1 MHAQQPAGSSV
12 DGHTDQITQWKNQ
25 LLELTTFR
33 IFDGSPISQS
43 ASVSQEQSRCE
54 PKETLRL
61 VSFYDDIGQYGQAVA
76 FVLEDGETV
85 SYASAA
91 AEADSFS
98 SRLSG
103 RELVF
108 ILASNTLESVV
119 GYLGCLRSKTPAAML
134 ARTIHPDL
142 LANLVKVYDPRYV
155 WLPRELVE
163 RFDGAKELSSYR
175 SYVLLERAAGP
186 AELHKDL
193 ALLMTTSGSTGSSK
207 FVRLS
212 YDNIEANTDS
222 IAEYLGIR
230 TDDRAMTILP
240 MHYVFGLSVIN
251 SHLKAGAAVV
261 LTGASIMEK
270 RFWDLLK
277 QQKITSISG
286 VPYTYELLKRLEWN
300 RTQLPSLK
308 VMTQAGG
315 KLSAALV
322 TDYAK
327 QCAAKGIRFYV
338 MYGAAEAT
346 ARMSYLPPEIALQ
359 KPTSIGKAIPGGEF
373 WLEDESGT
381 KITQPEVA
389 GELIYRGRNV
399 CLGYAQSRADLSLGD
414 ERQGVLRTGDLAKR
428 DAEGMYSIVGRKSRF
443 IKLFGNRVNLEE
455 LEQLIRA
462 SGIDCACAGEDDK
475 LRIYI
480 TAAERKGEVVPFVE
494 ELTGMRNS
502 GATAIVIDKIPRNEA
517 GKILYVELP

>member
-1 MHAQQPAGSSV
+1 M
-12 DGHTDQITQWKNQ
+12 
-25 LLELTTFR
+25 
-33 IFDGSPISQS
+33 
-43 ASVSQEQSRCE
+43 
-54 PKETLRL
+54 
-61 VSFYDDIGQYGQAVA
+61 SFYDEIGQFGQATA
-76 FVLEDGETV
+76 FVLENGETL
-85 SYASAA
+85 SYASVATD
-91 AEADSFS
+91 ADAFGSHIP
-98 SRLSG
+98 G

-108 ILASNTLESVV
+108 ILASNTVESVV
-119 GYLGCLRSKTPAAML
+119 GYLGCLRRKAPAAML

-142 LANLVKVYDPRYV
+142 LANLLKVYEPRYM

-163 RFDGAKELSSYR
+163 RIEGAREVFSDR
-175 SYVLLERAAGP
+175 EYVLVEREVSP
-186 AELHKDL
+186 AELHPDL
-193 ALLMTTSGSTGSSK
+193 ALMMTTSGSTGSSK

-212 YDNIEANTDS
+212 YENLSANTDS
-222 IAEYLGIR
+222 IAEYLGIGGG
-230 TDDRAMTILP
+230 DRAITILP

-251 SHLKAGAAVV
+251 SHLKAGASVV

-286 VPYTYELLKRLEWN
+286 VPYTYELLRRLEWN
-300 RTQLPSLK
+300 RAQLPGLK

-322 TDYAK
+322 GEYAK
-327 QCAAKGIRFYV
+327 ACRAKGIRFFV

-346 ARMSYLPPEIALQ
+346 ARMSYLPPEMALE
-359 KPTSIGKAIPGGEF
+359 KPASIGKAIPGGEF
-373 WLEDESGT
+373 WLEDEQGA
-381 KITQPEVA
+381 KITETEIV
-389 GELIYRGRNV
+389 GELIYRGKNV
-399 CLGYAQSRADLSLGD
+399 SLGYAQSREDLALGD
-414 ERQGVLRTGDLAKR
+414 ERGGVLRTGDLAKR

-443 IKLFGNRVNLEE
+443 IKLYGNRVNLEE

-480 TAAERKGEVVPFVE
+480 TSAERKGDVVPFVE

-502 GATAIVIDKIPRNEA
+502 GATAIVIEKIPRNEA
-517 GKILYVELP
+517 GKILYTELP